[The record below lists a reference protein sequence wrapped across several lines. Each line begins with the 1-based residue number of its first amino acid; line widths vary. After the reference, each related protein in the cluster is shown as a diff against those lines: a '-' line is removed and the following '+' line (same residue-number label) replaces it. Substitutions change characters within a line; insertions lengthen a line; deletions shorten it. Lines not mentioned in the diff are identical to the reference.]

1 MTVLVV
7 GAGPAGLATAV
18 TLARHG
24 VPTLV
29 VERRPE
35 PSPLPRATGIS
46 TRTMEL
52 IRSWGLEER
61 VRAAGVDVRG
71 QAWIGPSLV
80 SPDGI
85 ALDTVWPHP
94 DVVARLSPTAPACVP
109 QDALEAVLLDHLTG
123 FAHVEVRF
131 GTELVAVRQADGTV
145 EATLRDGG
153 TGAVTVFRPDHLVAA
168 DGARSPVRDAL
179 GIETDDVGGD
189 DGPRGMLG
197 SPWLGARATLF
208 RAPLPGGSLW
218 DVLGDRRYFIYTV
231 TNPEASGVLLPAGD
245 GRWLFGQDW
254 DLQAPTPTDEDL
266 AGQIATAVG
275 LPDLRPTVLRTGT
288 FSFDARMARRYR
300 DGAVFLVGD
309 AAHRMTPRGGT
320 GLNTAVHDGHD
331 LGWKL
336 AWVTLGWASPELLD
350 SYETEREPI
359 GRRNT
364 TLSARSFGS
373 YRDPAEELDFDLGG
387 RVAHAWVDHAA
398 GGQDGGGQEGGDQH
412 GGTASP
418 QRVAVAGRIST
429 LDLLGPGLTVLTGPD
444 APAADRQAAD
454 RETLGHALGGTLTAQ
469 VPIRA
474 WRLDG
479 RAAEALGIPAGGSL
493 TLRPDGKPVVRS
505 APGLVAAGPAR

>member
-7 GAGPAGLATAV
+7 GAGPAGLATAI
-18 TLARHG
+18 TLARYG

-52 IRSWGLEER
+52 VRSWGLEER
-61 VRAAGVDVRG
+61 VRAGGVDVRW

-80 SPDGI
+80 SPHGI
-85 ALDTVWPHP
+85 ELDTVWPHP

-131 GTELVAVRQADGTV
+131 GTELVAVRQADGVV
-145 EATLRDGG
+145 EVTLRDVG
-153 TGAVTVFRPDHLVAA
+153 TGAVSGYRPDYLVAA
-168 DGARSPVRDAL
+168 DGARSPVRNAI
-179 GIETDDVGGD
+179 GIETEEVEGG
-189 DGPRGMLG
+189 DGPRGVLG

-208 RAPLPGGSLW
+208 TATLPEGSLW
-218 DVLGDRRYFIYTV
+218 DVLGERRHLIYTV

-245 GRWLFGQDW
+245 GRWLFGQDC
-254 DLQAPTPTDEDL
+254 DLDAPTPAYEVL
-266 AGQIATAVG
+266 ADQIATAIG
-275 LPDLRPTVLRTGT
+275 LPGLRPTVLRTGT
-288 FSFDARMARRYR
+288 FRFDAAMARRYR

-350 SYETEREPI
+350 SYETEREPV

-364 TLSARSFGS
+364 TLSAQSVGS

-387 RVAHAWVDHAA
+387 RVTHAWVDHAD
-398 GGQDGGGQEGGDQH
+398 GNQNGDTDGGVATH
-412 GGTASP
+412 RGTGVS
-418 QRVAVAGRIST
+418 GRIST

-444 APAADRQAAD
+444 APAADMMAAD
-454 RETLGHALGGTLTAQ
+454 RQALGPALGATLTAR
-469 VPIRA
+469 VPIKV

-479 RAAEALGIPAGGSL
+479 RTAEALGIPAGGSL
-493 TLRPDGKPVVRS
+493 TLRPDGKPAVHS
-505 APGLVAAGPAR
+505 ASDLVAAGHDR